1 MTANRF
7 YVFYEEVILIKN
19 LKRVLESAEK
29 RFFFTTRIWSIL
41 LSQLYTLLVLS
52 LLIITFILTSQSLQY
67 LEDQFW

>member
-29 RFFFTTRIWSIL
+29 RFFFTTRI
-41 LSQLYTLLVLS
+41 
-52 LLIITFILTSQSLQY
+52 
-67 LEDQFW
+67 